1 MLRWTSA
8 VRDYRDKMDPDHLRK
23 KLGLSK
29 ITWRETSEKL
39 AKIAE
44 PGL

>member
-8 VRDYRDKMDPDHLRK
+8 QRDFRDGMEPDHLRK
-23 KLGLSK
+23 KMGLSK

-39 AKIAE
+39 AKIAG

>member
-8 VRDYRDKMDPDHLRK
+8 LRDYRDGMEHDHLRK
-23 KLGLSK
+23 KMGLSK